1 MLLHHTGLHLNVL
14 PLFSTRHPLGYLRSQ
29 GTLAGFS
36 WKVPKKNKTTELL
49 CLSVLLF
56 EMIKNKNRKMRKCS
70 RYQSLPLACQFVLP
84 RCTSAYLS
92 KVLVAGELIRVQ
104 HCALNGKP
112 VILREM
118 HQHKHVCHIVCA
130 YPKEPY
136 HSQESPWTGHRGIGG
151 GLPHRWS
158 YKANVVKQTS
168 SPARWHRCVSW
179 CATGKVF

>member
-1 MLLHHTGLHLNVL
+1 MCSL
-14 PLFSTRHPLGYLRSQ
+14 YSQ
-29 GTLAGFS
+29 HVIPSATYAHREHRQGSAGRCQ
-36 WKVPKKNKTTELL
+36 KKKTEML
-49 CLSVLLF
+49 CLSVSLF
-56 EMIKNKNRKMRKCS
+56 QMIKNKNRKPRKCS
-70 RYQSLPLACQFVLP
+70 RYQSLPLGCQFAHP

-92 KVLVAGELIRVQ
+92 KVLVAGELVRVQ

-118 HQHKHVCHIVCA
+118 HQHKHVCHIACA

-136 HSQESPWTGHRGIGG
+136 HSQESPRTGHRGIGG